1 MTQDWPVK
9 PDYDPTWRSF
19 KGRTDFIPHPSALE
33 GAAEL
38 KWRSIYQRPD
48 PVASLPDV
56 AEPIAL
62 PLPPV
67 AHPPAAPQA
76 ILPREVQAPAPLV
89 PDSVPSVRSP
99 DPTFEPAPSPNHP
112 MADYSA
118 FRVPTPIPTTPVE
131 KLVSLYPQTN
141 AAAMAPA
148 SPKRSKRRW
157 TSRPI
162 GIATI
167 VGCIVVAA
175 LAFIVVPKMLSS
187 PASLKTMFTAPM
199 LVLRAVGPG
208 TIANV
213 SVTIGQAVEPSTVLL
228 TIHTDPLSDS
238 ALDDLKTRLAQA
250 KARQAA
256 LDDAPTPTSTARR
269 PKDAAASF
277 QVYDT
282 DHPPPTQRQKDAAAA
297 EVDRLQKAVA
307 NAGGSGAAD
316 QPILAGV
323 HGIVWSLDAQ
333 TGGHLLAGDPLA
345 QLADCGRSFLVVQ
358 GNAATLKAGQTVLI
372 RMPGV
377 RPFHGTV
384 RASNG
389 IAEPANTLVV
399 DPTGFSA
406 VAPNACP
413 VGTTAEIQA
422 ESRS

>member
-19 KGRTDFIPHPSALE
+19 KGRTDFVPHPSALH
-33 GAAEL
+33 GKKEL
-38 KWRSIYQRPD
+38 AWRSIYQRADDIGAPSPVEYSPT
-48 PVASLPDV
+48 PVADREAIWP
-56 AEPIAL
+56 ATGEAPT
-62 PLPPV
+62 PL
-67 AHPPAAPQA
+67 
-76 ILPREVQAPAPLV
+76 I

-99 DPTFEPAPSPNHP
+99 HPIFEPAVLPNQP
-112 MADYSA
+112 MADSPA
-118 FRVPTPIPTTPVE
+118 LRVPAPVPTTSVE
-131 KLVSLYPQTN
+131 KLASLYPQ
-141 AAAMAPA
+141 AAASAA
-148 SPKRSKRRW
+148 SPTRPKRLTRRW
-157 TSRPI
+157 ASRPV

-167 VGCIVVAA
+167 AGCIVAAA
-175 LAFIVVPKMLSS
+175 LAFIVVPKMLSG
-187 PASLKTMFTAPM
+187 PAPLKTMFTAPM

-213 SVTIGQAVEPSTVLL
+213 SVTIGQAVEPSTSLL
-228 TIHTDPLSDS
+228 TIRTDPPSDS
-238 ALDDLKTRLAQA
+238 AVDDLKARLTQA

-256 LDDAPTPTSTARR
+256 LDDPTPITAASTARR
-269 PKDAAASF
+269 PKDAATPS
-277 QVYDT
+277 QVNDT

-297 EVDRLQKAVA
+297 EVDRLQKAIVS
-307 NAGGSGAAD
+307 AGGNGPVD

-333 TGGHLLAGDPLA
+333 TGGHLKAGDPLA

-358 GNAATLKAGQTVLI
+358 GPMASLKAGQTVLI

-384 RASNG
+384 RPSNG
-389 IAEPANTLVV
+389 VAEPANTLVV

-413 VGTTAEIQA
+413 VGTTAEIQP
-422 ESRS
+422 ETRR